1 MEDMTCQIEKVGF
14 RRFVEKFE
22 SKRFL
27 KKGTGKCVPKIF
39 SSTTPHSF
47 ISKITTEMETSP
59 SKKIENP
66 GSSLLTDAQ
75 VISADPGNN
84 SKVVNQFG

>member
-22 SKRFL
+22 FKRFL
-27 KKGTGKCVPKIF
+27 KRGTGKCVPKVH
-39 SSTTPHSF
+39 P
-47 ISKITTEMETSP
+47 P
-59 SKKIENP
+59 
-66 GSSLLTDAQ
+66 LTDAQ

-84 SKVVNQFG
+84 GKFINQFG